1 MENSQGSVVEGPQF
15 TAGGVLSR
23 TLDILK
29 KNIAVF
35 FVLSAVAIFPPLIIM
50 ALVPPSMGAI
60 AISSIVSMILALTVQ
75 GAMAYAV
82 YRSLCGDTAS
92 LGESVQR
99 GMARF
104 IPLFLAALLSGLG
117 IGIGS
122 MLLLIPGIILTCMW
136 AVVIPACVVEGLG
149 PVQSLSRSAELTKGY
164 RMTIFGLALV
174 YYLLVFGI
182 NYLLV
187 VVVEDMTVTAATP
200 LIINLVNGFLLLV
213 PETIYL
219 VMLVVIY
226 YMLRVAKEGVGV
238 DKLAN
243 VFD

>member
-1 MENSQGSVVEGPQF
+1 MS
-15 TAGGVLSR
+15 A
-23 TLDILK
+23 
-29 KNIAVF
+29 IAV
-35 FVLSAVAIFPPLIIM
+35 
-50 ALVPPSMGAI
+50 
-60 AISSIVSMILALTVQ
+60 SSIISMILALLVQ

-82 YRSLCGDTAS
+82 YRALCGNTAS
-92 LGESVQR
+92 LGESIQR

-104 IPLFLAALLSGLG
+104 IPLLLAAILSGLG

-149 PVQSLSRSAELTKGY
+149 PVQSLSRSAELTSGH
-164 RMTIFGLALV
+164 RLTIFGLALV

-182 NYLLV
+182 NFLLV
-187 VVVEDMTVTAATP
+187 VVVEDMTVTATTP
-200 LIINLVNGFLLLV
+200 LIVNLVNGLLLLV

-226 YMLRVAKEGVGV
+226 YTLRAAKEGVGV